1 MAIVYVQL
9 YVFLLDVFGFVTTA
23 MIVIP
28 TSMVLSLVLPQFLF
42 SCRLMFK
49 TESVSLIL

>member
-9 YVFLLDVFGFVTTA
+9 YAFLLDVFGFVTTA
-23 MIVIP
+23 VIAIP
-28 TSMVLSLVLPQFLF
+28 PGMVLSLVVPQFLF

-49 TESVSLIL
+49 PESVSLIL